1 MKLVPTDSSLFR
13 NAVEALKDF
22 LPVAQLR
29 LSTDGLNINGMDS
42 SHVGFVDYFLAAA
55 DCKTFDVHANITLG
69 INMTVL
75 ARALAA
81 VGIDDELTIS
91 DNKNQDKLIIS
102 YTNKKAGKQVKFEVP
117 LMDISDDPLN
127 LPEMDY
133 DGSITL
139 KTGDIAAVIKEVASF
154 GEALT
159 FKMDSDGLHIRTTGD
174 AGSVCQTLTIDGVGR
189 VMKLKN
195 DSVEAAYGTKYMVAI
210 MKGGVSLAT
219 LMTLDFDGSQPLR
232 ATFLFGKDK
241 GSRFINYLAPKVM
254 DD

>member
-1 MKLVPTDSSLFR
+1 MKLVPIDSSLFR

-29 LSTDGLNINGMDS
+29 LSTNGLNINGMDS

-55 DCKTFDVHANITLG
+55 DCKTFDVHENITLG

-75 ARALAA
+75 ARALSA
-81 VGIDDELTIS
+81 VGQDDELIIS
-91 DNKNQDKLIIS
+91 DNKNQDKLVIS
-102 YTNKKAGKQVKFEVP
+102 YTNKKVGKQVKFEVP
-117 LMDISDDPLN
+117 LMDISDDALN

-139 KTGDIAAVIKEVASF
+139 KTIDIAAVIKEVAGF

-159 FKMDSDGLHIRTTGD
+159 FKMDSEGLHIRATGD
-174 AGSVCQTLTIDGVGR
+174 AGSVCQTLTVEGSR
-189 VMKLKN
+189 VMKLKT
-195 DSVEAAYGTKYMVAI
+195 DSVEAAYGTKYMAAI
-210 MKGGVSLAT
+210 MKGGVSLANVVT
-219 LMTLDFDGSQPLR
+219 IDFDGSQPLR

-241 GSRFINYLAPKVM
+241 GSRFVNYLAPKVM